1 MGSLIHHAK
10 HIATFGVLIGLQ
22 RIVDFLQERQFQQFI
37 YRSRCQGLVL
47 LLWQCREWLASV
59 LQLLDRLAELAGLSE
74 EIVTPLIKTVGI
86 SILVRIAAQICR
98 DGGMGS
104 IAAALELA
112 GSLAA
117 LVTVMPLLWAVLEL
131 VGSLL

>member
-1 MGSLIHHAK
+1 MLRKQTPELALLL
-10 HIATFGVLIGLQ
+10 A
-22 RIVDFLQERQFQQFI
+22 
-37 YRSRCQGLVL
+37 LVAGCL

>member
-1 MGSLIHHAK
+1 MNGTAVLALGA
-10 HIATFGVLIGLQ
+10 IAVTGTFCALVLRKQTPELA
-22 RIVDFLQERQFQQFI
+22 LLLA
-37 YRSRCQGLVL
+37 LVAGCL

-59 LQLLDRLAELAGLSE
+59 LQLLDRPAELAGLSE

>member
-1 MGSLIHHAK
+1 MAG
-10 HIATFGVLIGLQ
+10 
-22 RIVDFLQERQFQQFI
+22 
-37 YRSRCQGLVL
+37 CL